1 MSKTEFNI
9 QCYFA
14 IFFQNQLQK
23 SIMSEVK
30 KKSSIL
36 LRRNSTVL
44 FLQIC
49 TMSHFESIV
58 ETLIL
63 ISRMHHCLDT

>member
-1 MSKTEFNI
+1 
-9 QCYFA
+9 
-14 IFFQNQLQK
+14 
-23 SIMSEVK
+23 MSEVK
-30 KKSSIL
+30 KKSSFL

-58 ETLIL
+58 GTLIL